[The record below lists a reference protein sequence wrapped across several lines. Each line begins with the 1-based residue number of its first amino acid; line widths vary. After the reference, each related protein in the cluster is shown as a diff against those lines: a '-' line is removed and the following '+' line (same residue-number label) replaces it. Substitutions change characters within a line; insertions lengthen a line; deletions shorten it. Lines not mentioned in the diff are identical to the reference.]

1 VSLGLDPNIFSL
13 TSTEWVVVCICAVL
27 VGFAKTGISGVGILV
42 VPIFADVFPA
52 GESAGI
58 LLPMLCVGD
67 IFAVIYYKRHA
78 VWNKIWP
85 LFPWV
90 LLGIIAATLVR
101 NELSSSHLR
110 MCIGVI
116 VLTVLLLSIYL
127 NKERVEKTTEK
138 TSIWLA
144 GATGA
149 SGGFATMLAN
159 AAGPIMN
166 VYLILMKLPKNAFI
180 GTGAW
185 FFLLVNFFKIPIM
198 AYEGNIDLNSITF
211 NAKLVPAIVIGSLLG
226 IKIVKVIPEQIFRK
240 MVLIL
245 TFIASVKLF
254 F

>member
-1 VSLGLDPNIFSL
+1 LDPSLFSL
-13 TSTEWVVVCICAVL
+13 TSTEWVVVCLCAVL
-27 VGFAKTGISGVGILV
+27 VGFAKTGISGAGILV

-90 LLGIIAATLVR
+90 LLGIIVASIIR
-101 NELSSSHLR
+101 NELSTTHLR
-110 MCIGVI
+110 ISIGII
-116 VLTVLLLSIYL
+116 VLSVLILSVFI
-127 NKERVEKTTEK
+127 NKDRIEKSSEK

-144 GATGA
+144 GITGT

-198 AYEGNIDLNSITF
+198 VYEGSIDFNSVGF
-211 NAKLVPAIVIGSLLG
+211 NAMLVPAIVVGALLG
-226 IKIVKVIPEQIFRK
+226 VRVVKVIPEKIFKK
-240 MVLIL
+240 MVLVL